1 MEIDMLKLKTFLLIF
16 SVCFLCACESDVD
29 KCAKAMMKDGH
40 KESYARLACLQVANG
55 NKN

>member
-16 SVCFLCACESDVD
+16 SVCFLSACESDVD

-40 KESYARLACLQVANG
+40 KESYARLVCLDAANG
-55 NKN
+55 GKN